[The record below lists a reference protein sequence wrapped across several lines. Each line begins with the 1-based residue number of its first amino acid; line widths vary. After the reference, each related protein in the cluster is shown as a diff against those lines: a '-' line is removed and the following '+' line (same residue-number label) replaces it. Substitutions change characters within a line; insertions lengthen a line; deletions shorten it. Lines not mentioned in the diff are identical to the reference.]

1 MTAIFKSELFQ
12 FLDDE
17 TEPEHVDDFPDT
29 KSLDPSL
36 HHLEGLIPE
45 DGDFVWLAINLD
57 GPETA
62 ERMLAAAVRRQ
73 RSNGTADLGI
83 ALVRP
88 GFEGAYSAG
97 DNILSP
103 GA

>member
-1 MTAIFKSELFQ
+1 MTTVFKSELFQ

-17 TEPEHVDDFPDT
+17 TEPEHLDDYPST
-29 KSLDPSL
+29 ESLDPSL
-36 HHLEGLIPE
+36 HHIEGLIPE

-73 RSNGTADLGI
+73 RSDGPAELGI

-88 GFEGAYSAG
+88 NFEGAYLAG
-97 DNILSP
+97 ENILSP